1 MISPTLDSLRVFLHL
16 MAVAVWVGGQIV
28 LAGLVPTIRVAAPEA
43 LPKVAQA
50 FSRVAWPAMIVIV
63 FTGAWGLGVVD
74 AADAGTKYMTTFAIK
89 MLLVFVAIAATV
101 IHSQGTSKAAKAIG
115 GAFGLLG
122 SLLAAYAGIL
132 LAHVG

>member
-50 FSRVAWPAMIVIV
+50 FARVAWPAMIVIV
-63 FTGAWGLGVVD
+63 FTGAWGLGVVE

>member
-1 MISPTLDSLRVFLHL
+1 MISPTLDSLRIFLHL

-28 LAGLVPTIRVAAPEA
+28 LAGLVPTIRTNAPEA

-50 FSRVAWPAMIVIV
+50 FARVAWPAMVVIV
-63 FTGAWGLGVVD
+63 FTGAWGLASVD
-74 AADAGTKYMTTFAIK
+74 AADSGTKYMTTFAVK

-115 GAFGLLG
+115 GALGLLG

>member
-1 MISPTLDSLRVFLHL
+1 MISPTLDSLRIFLHL
-16 MAVAVWVGGQIV
+16 MSVAVWIGGQIV
-28 LAGLVPTIRVAAPEA
+28 LAGLVPTIRNTAPEA

-50 FSRVAWPAMIVIV
+50 FARIAWPAMIVIV
-63 FTGAWGLGVVD
+63 FTGAWGLASVD
-74 AADAGTKYMTTFAIK
+74 AADSGTKYMTTFAIK
-89 MLLVFVAIAATV
+89 MLMVFVAIAATV

-115 GAFGLLG
+115 GTLGLLG

>member
-1 MISPTLDSLRVFLHL
+1 MISPTLDSLRIFLHL

-50 FSRVAWPAMIVIV
+50 FARVAWPAMIVIV

>member
-1 MISPTLDSLRVFLHL
+1 MISPTLDSLRIFLHL

-28 LAGLVPTIRVAAPEA
+28 LAGLVPTIRINAPEA

-50 FSRVAWPAMIVIV
+50 FARVAWPAMIVIV
-63 FTGAWGLGVVD
+63 FTGAWGLASVD
-74 AADAGTKYMTTFAIK
+74 AADSGTKYMTTFALK
-89 MLLVFVAIAATV
+89 MLMVFVAIAATV

-115 GAFGLLG
+115 GALGLLG

>member
-50 FSRVAWPAMIVIV
+50 FARVAWPAMIVIV

>member
-1 MISPTLDSLRVFLHL
+1 MISPTLDSLRIFLHL

-50 FSRVAWPAMIVIV
+50 FARIAWPAMIVIV

-74 AADAGTKYMTTFAIK
+74 AADAGTKYMATFAIK
-89 MLLVFVAIAATV
+89 MLLVFVAITATV

>member
-1 MISPTLDSLRVFLHL
+1 MISPTLDSFRIFLHL

-28 LAGLVPTIRVAAPEA
+28 LAGLVPAIRTTAPDV

-50 FSRVAWPAMIVIV
+50 FARVAWPAMIVIV
-63 FTGAWGLGVVD
+63 FTGAWGLSSVD
-74 AADAGTKYMTTFAIK
+74 AAESGTEYMTTFAVK
-89 MLLVFVAIAATV
+89 MLLVFIAIAATV
-101 IHSQGTSKAAKAIG
+101 IHSQGSSKAAKAIG
-115 GAFGLLG
+115 GALGLLG

>member
-1 MISPTLDSLRVFLHL
+1 MISPTFESLRIFLHL

-28 LAGLVPTIRVAAPEA
+28 LAGLVPTIRITAPEA

-50 FSRVAWPAMIVIV
+50 FARVAWPAMIVIV
-63 FTGAWGLGVVD
+63 FTGAWGLASVD
-74 AADAGTKYMTTFAIK
+74 VTDSGTEYMTTFALK
-89 MLLVFVAIAATV
+89 MLMVFVAVAATI

>member
-1 MISPTLDSLRVFLHL
+1 MISPTLDSLRIFLHL

-28 LAGLVPTIRVAAPEA
+28 LAGLVPTIRVTAPEA

-50 FSRVAWPAMIVIV
+50 FARVAWPAMIVIV
-63 FTGAWGLGVVD
+63 LTGAWGLGVVD
-74 AADAGTKYMTTFAIK
+74 AADAGTKYLTTFAMK
-89 MLLVFVAIAATV
+89 MLLVFVAIAATL

>member
-1 MISPTLDSLRVFLHL
+1 MISPTLDSVRIFFHL

-28 LAGLVPTIRVAAPEA
+28 LAGLVPTIRINAPEA

-50 FSRVAWPAMIVIV
+50 FARIAWPAMIVIV
-63 FTGAWGLGVVD
+63 FTGAWGLASVD
-74 AADAGTKYMTTFAIK
+74 AADSGTNYMTTFAVK
-89 MLLVFVAIAATV
+89 MLMVFIAIAATV

-115 GAFGLLG
+115 GALGLLG

>member
-1 MISPTLDSLRVFLHL
+1 MISPTLDSFRVLLHL
-16 MAVAVWVGGQIV
+16 LAVAVWVGGQIV
-28 LAGLVPTIRVAAPEA
+28 LAGLVPTIRVAAPES

-50 FSRVAWPAMIVIV
+50 FARVAWPAMIVIV

>member
-28 LAGLVPTIRVAAPEA
+28 LAGLVPTIRVEAPEA

-50 FSRVAWPAMIVIV
+50 FARVAWPAMIVIV